1 MCDLRIASIKK
12 VNWVNGFVED
22 IAIGIDLE
30 EEKSAFDITAK

>member
-1 MCDLRIASIKK
+1 MCDLRIASIKE

>member
-12 VNWVNGFVED
+12 VNWVDGFVED